1 MRNQTLEI
9 RTETPELLGALSTLS
24 TFYDENTPA
33 ERRRLRATIERR
45 GLHAN
50 EQFLS
55 AAESVIQVCRAL
67 VFDQE
72 GAALGLQAGEK
83 ACWHMGTSF
92 VVGQWRITSLCFKRG
107 PGDMKS
113 GLQP

>member
-1 MRNQTLEI
+1 MFNQTLEI

-24 TFYDENTPA
+24 TFYDENTRA

-55 AAESVIQVCRAL
+55 AAEAVIQVSRVVL
-67 VFDQE
+67 
-72 GAALGLQAGEK
+72 LG
-83 ACWHMGTSF
+83 CMG
-92 VVGQWRITSLCFKRG
+92 V
-107 PGDMKS
+107 P
-113 GLQP
+113 